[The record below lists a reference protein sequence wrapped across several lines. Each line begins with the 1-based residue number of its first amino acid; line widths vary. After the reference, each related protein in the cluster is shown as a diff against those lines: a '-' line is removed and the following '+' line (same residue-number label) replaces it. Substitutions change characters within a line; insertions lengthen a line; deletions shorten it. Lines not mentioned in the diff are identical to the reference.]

1 MPDFTFIEDETLR
14 TQVEEAHKTSMDT
27 LTASIDEKISE
38 ATSGLKGKN
47 EELLDEK
54 KKLGKVLKN
63 FENVD
68 PEKAKEALKFLEEN
82 EYAQMIKDGKVD
94 EIIEKKTSQMR
105 SDHEAAVSELSTKLT
120 ETEDSGRLYKNMYE
134 KKMIEDNLR
143 KVAIEAGVRPE
154 AVSDIL
160 MRGLTVFSLD
170 DKEGVEARDGEGKL
184 VKTADDKV
192 LTAKLWIDKF
202 KESAPHYF
210 PESESAGAH
219 GGKKGRD
226 DLDVAITA
234 AAKKGDMT
242 EYRRLKAKKKKA

>member
-14 TQVEEAHKTSMDT
+14 TKVEEAHKTSMDT
-27 LTASIDEKISE
+27 LTATIDEKINE

-47 EELLDEK
+47 EELLGEK
-54 KKLGKVLKN
+54 KKIQKVLKD
-63 FENVD
+63 FEDLD

-105 SDHEAAVSELSTKLT
+105 SDHEAAVGELTTQLSEASN
-120 ETEDSGRLYKNMYE
+120 SGKLYKNMYE
-134 KKMIEDNLR
+134 KKIIEDNLR
-143 KVAIEAGVRPE
+143 KVALDAGVRPE
-154 AVSDIL
+154 AVGDIL
-160 MRGLTVFSLD
+160 MRGLSVFSLD
-170 DKEGVEARDGEGKL
+170 EKEGVEARDREGKL
-184 VKTADDKV
+184 VKTGDDKV

-202 KESAPHYF
+202 KTSAPHYF
-210 PESESAGAH
+210 PESESAGAF

-226 DLDVAITA
+226 DLNVAITT
-234 AAKKGDMT
+234 AAKKGDMA